1 MGHLAYIG
9 ERERERERERYF
21 LFFIYKFA
29 PFKSFN
35 WENRTKRRISRQKKK
50 EQIGLIKKFH

>member
-1 MGHLAYIG
+1 MDHLAYIG
-9 ERERERERERYF
+9 ERERERFFIY
-21 LFFIYKFA
+21 LFIYKFA

-50 EQIGLIKKFH
+50 E